1 MGFPVHLWDRVALP
15 PVSDKVLNSVSP
27 ALPWHVFS
35 KSVEEAGKLYS
46 ASLTHAGVPLSQ
58 RQLDDA
64 CEAHLQQR
72 FGEKLD
78 FAVENSLPFLIHD
91 GLIRETGDVRLSP
104 ARALACS
111 AKHI

>member
-1 MGFPVHLWDRVALP
+1 MVGRIF
-15 PVSDKVLNSVSP
+15 
-27 ALPWHVFS
+27 VFGS
-35 KSVEEAGKLYS
+35 RKLS
-46 ASLTHAGVPLSQ
+46 STSCVHAGVPLTQ

-91 GLIRETGDVRLSP
+91 GLIRETSDVRP
-104 ARALACS
+104 
-111 AKHI
+111 HV

>member
-1 MGFPVHLWDRVALP
+1 MTSGLKMVCLL
-15 PVSDKVLNSVSP
+15 
-27 ALPWHVFS
+27 
-35 KSVEEAGKLYS
+35 
-46 ASLTHAGVPLSQ
+46 HAGVPLTQ

-91 GLIRETGDVRLSP
+91 GLIKETGDVRNLLYMRYSQLGCKSPPCWLSVVFHSTDEQQFHTVTP
-104 ARALACS
+104 SACLAVGPS
-111 AKHI
+111 A

>member
-1 MGFPVHLWDRVALP
+1 MR
-15 PVSDKVLNSVSP
+15 
-27 ALPWHVFS
+27 
-35 KSVEEAGKLYS
+35 
-46 ASLTHAGVPLSQ
+46 AGVPLTQ

-91 GLIRETGDVRLSP
+91 GLIKETGDVSALSRSCLGQHRITEELHSHCCLKLHP
-104 ARALACS
+104 IHYSCQGSLYVTFFISKQQRIS
-111 AKHI
+111 VSPREH

>member
-1 MGFPVHLWDRVALP
+1 MRRLVC
-15 PVSDKVLNSVSP
+15 
-27 ALPWHVFS
+27 
-35 KSVEEAGKLYS
+35 
-46 ASLTHAGVPLSQ
+46 AGVPLTQ

-91 GLIRETGDVRLSP
+91 GLIRETSDVRLSFLSHF
-104 ARALACS
+104 ATSEGNTKLHMRCCCDSL
-111 AKHI
+111 

>member
-1 MGFPVHLWDRVALP
+1 MQ
-15 PVSDKVLNSVSP
+15 
-27 ALPWHVFS
+27 
-35 KSVEEAGKLYS
+35 
-46 ASLTHAGVPLSQ
+46 GVPLTQ

-91 GLIRETGDVRLSP
+91 GLIRETSDVRPFLVPTACDSTKGTAAASFELLVSYIYLLP
-104 ARALACS
+104 AECEV
-111 AKHI
+111 